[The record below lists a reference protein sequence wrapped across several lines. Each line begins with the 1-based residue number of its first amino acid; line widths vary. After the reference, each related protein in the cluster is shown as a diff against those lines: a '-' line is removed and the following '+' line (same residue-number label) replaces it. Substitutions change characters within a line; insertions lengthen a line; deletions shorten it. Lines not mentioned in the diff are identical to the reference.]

1 MGCSKRK
8 KFRMRLIHN
17 YFVCMYYMADRQS
30 HNRKKFGGLNLVG
43 SQYLARF
50 SETVI
55 KWKIYTDKDLF
66 SNAVHGVD
74 NNSRPLQAV
83 LLLLVDQTVTDWV
96 GNHQQIRLVFFI
108 KDCLN
113 INQYY
118 GNMSCRVFKWG
129 VQNQKDCCLR
139 INILKENY

>member
-1 MGCSKRK
+1 M
-8 KFRMRLIHN
+8 
-17 YFVCMYYMADRQS
+17 
-30 HNRKKFGGLNLVG
+30 
-43 SQYLARF
+43 YLARF

-96 GNHQQIRLVFFI
+96 GNHQQIRLVSFI

-118 GNMSCRVFKWG
+118 GNMSGRVFNQG
-129 VQNQKDCCLR
+129 VKN
-139 INILKENY
+139 